1 MKANEAANC
10 FKVLGDENRL
20 LIIKALCSED
30 EICAC
35 KFLDIVNCGQAT
47 LSHHL
52 SVLSQIGLLKSKRDG
67 KRILYSLNNEL
78 LSEIMNYLED

>member
-1 MKANEAANC
+1 MKANEAASY
-10 FKVLGDENRL
+10 FKALGDDNRL
-20 LIIKALCSED
+20 LIIKALHSEE

-52 SVLSQIGLLKSKRDG
+52 SLLSKMGLLKSRRDG
-67 KRILYSLNNEL
+67 KRILYSKNKEILNEL
-78 LSEIMNYLED
+78 MNYLED